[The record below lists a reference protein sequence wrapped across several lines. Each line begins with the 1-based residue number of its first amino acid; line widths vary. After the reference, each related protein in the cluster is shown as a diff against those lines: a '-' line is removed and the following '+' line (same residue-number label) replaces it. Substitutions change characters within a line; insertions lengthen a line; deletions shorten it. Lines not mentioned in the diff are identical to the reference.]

1 MAKININLSIAGK
14 SYPMSIEQEKE
25 ELYREAA
32 RRLNEKV
39 REFTRVPSLDQTDR
53 LAMAALRFSIV
64 ALSSERSGRLG
75 SAETESLEALSQRL
89 DSYLG

>member
-39 REFTRVPSLDQTDR
+39 KEFTRVPSLDQTDR
-53 LAMAALRFSIV
+53 LAMAAL
-64 ALSSERSGRLG
+64 SSERSGRLG
-75 SAETESLEALSQRL
+75 SAETEALEALSQRL

>member
-39 REFTRVPSLDQTDR
+39 REFTRV
-53 LAMAALRFSIV
+53 
-64 ALSSERSGRLG
+64 ALSSARSGRLG
-75 SAETESLEALSQRL
+75 SAETEALEALSQRL

>member
-53 LAMAALRFSIV
+53 LAMAAFFDSCTEQR
-64 ALSSERSGRLG
+64 ALG
-75 SAETESLEALSQRL
+75 
-89 DSYLG
+89 

>member
-32 RRLNEKV
+32 RRSRSKEPATGTGLGAADKFINIGSNASSPHG
-39 REFTRVPSLDQTDR
+39 FLI
-53 LAMAALRFSIV
+53 ALRTVQLNYIGTTLV
-64 ALSSERSGRLG
+64 
-75 SAETESLEALSQRL
+75 
-89 DSYLG
+89 

>member
-53 LAMAALRFSIV
+53 LAMAALRF
-64 ALSSERSGRLG
+64 R
-75 SAETESLEALSQRL
+75 
-89 DSYLG
+89 